1 MKNDGR
7 LTEESFAVAM
17 HLINQVLT
25 GKLLPDT
32 LPVSLVP
39 PSFRSELG
47 MPPAVQQGPV
57 VSETQKDLFGLF
69 EEAALTSAPVQSQH
83 TGSIAF
89 QPEISGTMSTA
100 PSFGTFPMPAPVPIP
115 AAAPAPQGLVKDL
128 LGDDDEVIERTT
140 HQISSTSA
148 EMGNTQNQLNQTATA
163 YETAKTEREK
173 LEAELASHAA
183 TLSQLQTQLASA
195 KAGYEAESKL
205 LATLR
210 ERYNTQL
217 TEIQATRTQLITAE
231 SDLSALKLE
240 KTEVGGALLRDKEDV
255 RELQRRHKDVLEEV
269 ENVKKEVEKAKKDV
283 RLQKGLLA
291 IAKKQLA
298 SAEGDKAA
306 AEKELE
312 ETKKEAEAAEGELRV
327 AEVELALRPQSP
339 SLGTAQV
346 SGPAPDGTKT
356 PSVRATS
363 PVPSI
368 RSTTSR
374 ISAPTATLP
383 FQDASSISTGNPGSS
398 KSNNPFERLALSRS
412 NSNSPFQ
419 AASPPP
425 AQPAAIPNAEAD
437 DPFGFNA
444 VPSTATIT
452 AVETVSPQNTGG
464 MGVPT
469 PESDTT
475 INTNVNHAPQGSFAE
490 SDAYFTPPSSTETER
505 KDTVV
510 AVALSQFPDLTEPGV
525 PAPPVTANPADGV
538 DEPIDINLPPL
549 TEIKEA
555 DDSSDDSDEDEA
567 DFEAARTAVK
577 AEVSSA
583 PAPDPPT
590 QPMAESLHQLQPPA
604 PVNAGAAAFD
614 DLFGVSPATSNTA
627 TTAGSD
633 FSNISANPQQAPV
646 AQNGSAFPSENF
658 FDSMTSAATPA
669 TPAPTNGRCLSYL
682 WRCESINAREQVPL
696 VLRAHSMILWG
707 LVQTRKLCQMARRS
721 SLTRLSTKL
730 STSTHSLHLNRP
742 KFLGLLKPQR
752 MKPAHSQRLG
762 LPQPSLSMMY
772 LELQILRRIRESKLS
787 RYRLTMP
794 LTLDLLSLSRNCD
807 LLPRLS
813 LDSRPSSSSSSRS
826 LLSRSLLSRCLN
838 HPPRRLLLR
847 FRHLHPSNTRRLQV
861 LRPQRL
867 RLHHPKRL
875 CPYDQHH
882 PPRLSSQLRSA
893 CNALRHQNLDR
904 QEAPDR
910 RDRWVHNLSLRRPS
924 IHDLACSADQRLRR
938 RKKRVERRRMVKVE
952 VGISHLCLL
961 AWWET
966 GEIPRVRTIWTRSSS
981 SVEWASVD
989 TRPFKLWRSMT
1000 TILLQR

>member
-69 EEAALTSAPVQSQH
+69 EEAAMTSAPVQSQH
-83 TGSIAF
+83 TEPIAL
-89 QPEISGTMSTA
+89 QPEISGTMSTGITMSTV
-100 PSFGTFPMPAPVPIP
+100 PNFGAFPMPAPMPMP

-140 HQISSTSA
+140 HQISSTAA

-163 YETAKTEREK
+163 YENVKTEREK

-306 AEKELE
+306 VEKELE
-312 ETKKEAEAAEGELRV
+312 ETKKEAEAAESELRV

-339 SLGTAQV
+339 SLGTGQV

-383 FQDASSISTGNPGSS
+383 FQDASSTSIGNPGSS

-425 AQPAAIPNAEAD
+425 AQPATIPNAEDD

-444 VPSTATIT
+444 VSSTATI
-452 AVETVSPQNTGG
+452 VETVSPQNTGG

-525 PAPPVTANPADGV
+525 PAPPVTANPTDGV

-577 AEVSSA
+577 AEVSPA
-583 PAPDPPT
+583 PAPGPPT
-590 QPMAESLHQLQPPA
+590 QTTAESQHQLQPPA

-682 WRCESINAREQVPL
+682 WRI
-696 VLRAHSMILWG
+696 
-707 LVQTRKLCQMARRS
+707 
-721 SLTRLSTKL
+721 
-730 STSTHSLHLNRP
+730 
-742 KFLGLLKPQR
+742 
-752 MKPAHSQRLG
+752 
-762 LPQPSLSMMY
+762 
-772 LELQILRRIRESKLS
+772 
-787 RYRLTMP
+787 
-794 LTLDLLSLSRNCD
+794 
-807 LLPRLS
+807 
-813 LDSRPSSSSSSRS
+813 
-826 LLSRSLLSRCLN
+826 
-838 HPPRRLLLR
+838 
-847 FRHLHPSNTRRLQV
+847 
-861 LRPQRL
+861 
-867 RLHHPKRL
+867 
-875 CPYDQHH
+875 
-882 PPRLSSQLRSA
+882 
-893 CNALRHQNLDR
+893 
-904 QEAPDR
+904 
-910 RDRWVHNLSLRRPS
+910 
-924 IHDLACSADQRLRR
+924 
-938 RKKRVERRRMVKVE
+938 
-952 VGISHLCLL
+952 
-961 AWWET
+961 
-966 GEIPRVRTIWTRSSS
+966 
-981 SVEWASVD
+981 
-989 TRPFKLWRSMT
+989 
-1000 TILLQR
+1000 